1 MRGSKTKKRVKER
14 RHSSHIKPWI
24 FLFLELSIYISMG
37 TFIILYFGN
46 NTGLPLALAF
56 VAGMIYKTKTFQRM
70 EEVFERNQKLKK
82 DELIEQ
88 YHLKD

>member
-1 MRGSKTKKRVKER
+1 MRGRGRKKRVKER
-14 RHSSHIKPWI
+14 RTSSRVKPWI

-37 TFIILYFGN
+37 AFIIFYLGN
-46 NTGLPLALAF
+46 NIGLPLALAF

-70 EEVFERNQKLKK
+70 EKILERNQKLKK
-82 DELIEQ
+82 EELIEQ

>member
-1 MRGSKTKKRVKER
+1 MMGRKTKKRVKER
-14 RHSSHIKPWI
+14 RSSSRVKPWI

-37 TFIILYFGN
+37 AFLIVYFGN

-56 VAGMIYKTKTFQRM
+56 VAGMIYKTNTFQRM
-70 EEVFERNQKLKK
+70 ERIFERTEKLKK
-82 DELIEQ
+82 EELIEQ

>member
-1 MRGSKTKKRVKER
+1 MRGSRTKRRVKER
-14 RHSSHIKPWI
+14 RNSSRIKPWI
-24 FLFLELSIYISMG
+24 FLFLELSIYLSMG
-37 TFIILYFGN
+37 AFIILYFGN

-70 EEVFERNQKLKK
+70 EKILERNQKLKK